1 MKEQLQQSLTLIR
14 DHQRKLKH
22 GVVAI
27 IHAKDRALEQVDEYN
42 TKMEDLMSK
51 FIEEKESLAF
61 SLSDRL
67 SKHKIAK
74 IANDIE

>member
-1 MKEQLQQSLTLIR
+1 M
-14 DHQRKLKH
+14 
-22 GVVAI
+22 AI

-42 TKMEDLMSK
+42 IKMEDLMSK
-51 FIEEKESLAF
+51 FIEEKESLSF